1 VKPYDWPTTSQEID
15 DIRATCTER
24 THLCLAGGKK
34 DAASL
39 ITFACGKCLEVTSL
53 TEKNKPV
60 FRGKAWWY
68 FTPGMSMGYAPKE
81 ELSQVMADPSGDEGD
96 LRLSWHLNGEGGWRA
111 GDEKHLSKS
120 TEVFKYIFVKEEY

>member
-1 VKPYDWPTTSQEID
+1 
-15 DIRATCTER
+15 
-24 THLCLAGGKK
+24 
-34 DAASL
+34 
-39 ITFACGKCLEVTSL
+39 
-53 TEKNKPV
+53 
-60 FRGKAWWY
+60 
-68 FTPGMSMGYAPKE
+68 MSMGYAPKE